1 MKNYR
6 LLIPN
11 IVCTYATFETME
23 QAEKEAKALLN
34 KKNASYKFISL
45 LHNEKLLTVYIKP
58 GYELYSFKSFKYLDE
73 INKIADFFILHQDG
87 IINYYIKIKK

>member
-1 MKNYR
+1 MKQYK

-11 IVCTYATFETME
+11 IVCTYALFHTIE

-34 KKNASYKFISL
+34 KKTANYRFISL
-45 LHNEKLLTVYIKP
+45 LHNEQLLTIYIKP

-73 INKIADFFILHQDG
+73 IGKISDFFILHQDQN
-87 IINYYIKIKK
+87 INYYIKIKK